1 LRKVPDMFSIFKK
14 NKKEEVGIDKHNFEI
29 DLIACVLAYEVA
41 RADGDISEDELSSL
55 LKEIEKI
62 TADVDKDSNEIFNLI
77 KNYSEDSV
85 SFHEFI
91 SDINN
96 DFTKEDKLELIQ
108 YLWDV
113 AYADNVLDVN
123 EERLIR
129 RIANLINLK
138 DLDVLRLKDK
148 AKK

>member
-1 LRKVPDMFSIFKK
+1 MFNIFKK
-14 NKKEEVGIDKHNFEI
+14 NKKEEATIDKHNFEI

-41 RADGDISEDELSSL
+41 RADGNISDDELNSL
-55 LKEIEKI
+55 LNEIKKI
-62 TADVDKDSNEIFNLI
+62 TADVNKNPDEIFSLI
-77 KNYSEDSV
+77 KNYSENSV

-96 DFTKEDKLELIQ
+96 DFTREDKLELIH

-113 AYADNVLDVN
+113 AYADNILDVN

-129 RIANLINLK
+129 RIADLINLK

>member
-1 LRKVPDMFSIFKK
+1 MFSYFKKK
-14 NKKEEVGIDKHNFEI
+14 NKKEEAGINKHNFEI
-29 DLIACVLAYEVA
+29 DLVACVLAYEVA
-41 RADGDISEDELSSL
+41 RSDGSISDDELNSL

-62 TADVDKDSNEIFNLI
+62 TENVNKNPGEILDLI
-77 KNYSEDSV
+77 KNYSENSV

-91 SDINN
+91 TDINN
-96 DFTKEDKLELIQ
+96 DFTREDKLELIH

-129 RIANLINLK
+129 RIADLINLK

-148 AKK
+148 AKN

>member
-1 LRKVPDMFSIFKK
+1 MFNIFKK
-14 NKKEEVGIDKHNFEI
+14 NKKEEVNISKHNFEI

-41 RADGDISEDELSSL
+41 RADGNISDDELNSL
-55 LKEIEKI
+55 LDEIKKI
-62 TADVDKDSNEIFNLI
+62 TADVNKNPDEIFSLI
-77 KNYSEDSV
+77 KNYSENSV

-96 DFTKEDKLELIQ
+96 DFNKEEKLELVQ

-129 RIANLINLK
+129 RIASLINLK

-148 AKK
+148 AKN

>member
-1 LRKVPDMFSIFKK
+1 MFNIFKK
-14 NKKEEVGIDKHNFEI
+14 NKKEEVAKDKHNFEI

-62 TADVDKDSNEIFNLI
+62 TANTSKDSNEIFDLI
-77 KNYSEDSV
+77 KNYSENSV

-138 DLDVLRLKDK
+138 DLDVLKLKDK
-148 AKK
+148 AKN

>member
-1 LRKVPDMFSIFKK
+1 MFNIFKK
-14 NKKEEVGIDKHNFEI
+14 NKKEGVNINKHNFEI

-41 RADGDISEDELSSL
+41 RADGNISDDELNSL
-55 LKEIEKI
+55 LNEIEKI
-62 TADVDKDSNEIFNLI
+62 TANVNKNQDEIFSLI
-77 KNYSEDSV
+77 KNYSENSV

-96 DFTKEDKLELIQ
+96 DFNKEDKLELIQ
-108 YLWDV
+108 YLWSV

-138 DLDVLRLKDK
+138 DIDVLRLKDK
-148 AKK
+148 AKN

>member
-1 LRKVPDMFSIFKK
+1 MFSIFKK
-14 NKKEEVGIDKHNFEI
+14 NNKKEEPGIDKHNFEM

-41 RADGDISEDELSSL
+41 RADGDISDDELSSL

-62 TADVDKDSNEIFNLI
+62 TADVDKNPDEIFNLI
-77 KNYSEDSV
+77 KNYSENSV

-91 SDINN
+91 TDINN
-96 DFTKEDKLELIQ
+96 DFVKEDKLELIN

-113 AYADNVLDVN
+113 AYADNILDVN

-129 RIANLINLK
+129 RIADLINLK

-148 AKK
+148 AKN

>member
-1 LRKVPDMFSIFKK
+1 MFSIFKK
-14 NKKEEVGIDKHNFEI
+14 KNKKEEAGIEKHDFEI

-41 RADGDISEDELSSL
+41 RADGSISDDELDSL
-55 LKEIEKI
+55 LKEIEKV
-62 TADVDKDSNEIFNLI
+62 TEDVDKSPNEVFNLI
-77 KNYSEDSV
+77 KNYSENSV

-96 DFTKEDKLELIQ
+96 DFTREDKLELIH

-113 AYADNVLDVN
+113 AYADNILDVN

-129 RIANLINLK
+129 RIANLINLR

>member
-1 LRKVPDMFSIFKK
+1 MFNIFKK
-14 NKKEEVGIDKHNFEI
+14 ENRKKETDVDKHNFEI

-41 RADGDISEDELSSL
+41 RADGNISNDELSSL

-62 TADVDKDSNEIFNLI
+62 TADVDKDPDEIFNLI
-77 KNYSEDSV
+77 KNYSENSV

-91 SDINN
+91 SDINK
-96 DFTKEDKLELIQ
+96 DFAREDKLELIN

-148 AKK
+148 AKN

>member
-1 LRKVPDMFSIFKK
+1 MFNIFKK
-14 NKKEEVGIDKHNFEI
+14 NKKEEVNINKHNFEI
-29 DLIACVLAYEVA
+29 DLIACVLGYEVA
-41 RADGDISEDELSSL
+41 RADGNISDDELNSL
-55 LKEIEKI
+55 LNEIEKI
-62 TADVDKDSNEIFNLI
+62 TANVNKNQDEIFSLI
-77 KNYSEDSV
+77 KNYSENSV

-96 DFTKEDKLELIQ
+96 DFNKEDKLELIQ
-108 YLWDV
+108 YLWSV

-138 DLDVLRLKDK
+138 DIDVLRLKDK
-148 AKK
+148 AKN

>member
-1 LRKVPDMFSIFKK
+1 MFNIFKK
-14 NKKEEVGIDKHNFEI
+14 NKKEEADINKHNFEI

-41 RADGDISEDELSSL
+41 RADGNISEDELNSL

-77 KNYSEDSV
+77 KNYSENSV

-96 DFTKEDKLELIQ
+96 DFTKEDKLELIH

-138 DLDVLRLKDK
+138 DLDVLKLKDK
-148 AKK
+148 AKN

>member
-1 LRKVPDMFSIFKK
+1 MFSIFKK
-14 NKKEEVGIDKHNFEI
+14 KNKKEEAGIEKHDFEI

-41 RADGDISEDELSSL
+41 RADGSISEDELDSL
-55 LKEIEKI
+55 LKEIEKV
-62 TADVDKDSNEIFNLI
+62 TENVDKSPNEIFNLI
-77 KNYSEDSV
+77 KNYSENSV

-96 DFTKEDKLELIQ
+96 DFTREDKLELIH

-113 AYADNVLDVN
+113 AYADNILDVN

-129 RIANLINLK
+129 RIADLINLK

>member
-1 LRKVPDMFSIFKK
+1 MFSYFKK
-14 NKKEEVGIDKHNFEI
+14 RNNKKEEADINKHNFEI
-29 DLIACVLAYEVA
+29 DLVACVLAYEVA
-41 RADGDISEDELSSL
+41 RSDGSISDDELNSL

-62 TADVDKDSNEIFNLI
+62 TENVDKNPDEILDLI
-77 KNYSEDSV
+77 KNYSENSV

-96 DFTKEDKLELIQ
+96 DFTREDKLELIH

-129 RIANLINLK
+129 RIADLINLK
-138 DLDVLRLKDK
+138 DLDVLRLKSK

>member
-1 LRKVPDMFSIFKK
+1 MFSYFKSK
-14 NKKEEVGIDKHNFEI
+14 NKKEEADINKHNFEI
-29 DLIACVLAYEVA
+29 DLVACVLAYEVA
-41 RADGDISEDELSSL
+41 RSDGSISDDELNSL
-55 LKEIEKI
+55 LKEIEKV
-62 TADVDKDSNEIFNLI
+62 TENVDKNPDEILDLI
-77 KNYSEDSV
+77 KNYSKNSV

-96 DFTKEDKLELIQ
+96 DFTIEDKLELIH
-108 YLWDV
+108 YLWNV

-129 RIANLINLK
+129 RIADLINLK
-138 DLDVLRLKDK
+138 DLDVLRLKNK

>member
-1 LRKVPDMFSIFKK
+1 MFSYFKK
-14 NKKEEVGIDKHNFEI
+14 RQNKKEEADINKHNFEI
-29 DLIACVLAYEVA
+29 DLVACVLAYEVA
-41 RADGDISEDELSSL
+41 RSDGSISDDELNSL
-55 LKEIEKI
+55 LKEIKKI
-62 TADVDKDSNEIFNLI
+62 TANVDKNPDEILDLI
-77 KNYSEDSV
+77 KNYSENSV

-96 DFTKEDKLELIQ
+96 DFTREDKLELIH

-129 RIANLINLK
+129 RIADLINLK

-148 AKK
+148 AKN

>member
-1 LRKVPDMFSIFKK
+1 MFNIFKK
-14 NKKEEVGIDKHNFEI
+14 NKNEEEAIDKHNFEI
-29 DLIACVLAYEVA
+29 DLIACVLTYEVA
-41 RADGDISEDELSSL
+41 RVDGNISDDELNSL
-55 LKEIEKI
+55 LNEIEKI
-62 TADVDKDSNEIFNLI
+62 TADVNKNPDEIFSLI
-77 KNYSEDSV
+77 KNYSENSV

-96 DFTKEDKLELIQ
+96 DFAKEDKLELIH

-129 RIANLINLK
+129 RIADLINLK

-148 AKK
+148 AKN

>member
-1 LRKVPDMFSIFKK
+1 MFNIFKK
-14 NKKEEVGIDKHNFEI
+14 NKNEEVAIDKHNFEM

-41 RADGDISEDELSSL
+41 RADGNISDDELNSL
-55 LKEIEKI
+55 LNEIEKI
-62 TADVDKDSNEIFNLI
+62 TADVNKNPDEIFSLI
-77 KNYSEDSV
+77 KNYSENSV

-96 DFTKEDKLELIQ
+96 DFNKEEKLELIQ

-148 AKK
+148 AKN

>member
-1 LRKVPDMFSIFKK
+1 MFNIFKK
-14 NKKEEVGIDKHNFEI
+14 KNNKEETITNKYSFEI

-41 RADGDISEDELSSL
+41 RADGNITDDELDIL
-55 LKEIEKI
+55 LKEIEKM
-62 TADVDKDSNEIFNLI
+62 TEGVGKKQDEIFNLI
-77 KNYSEDSV
+77 KNYSENSV

-96 DFTKEDKLELIQ
+96 DFTREDKLELIHH
-108 YLWDV
+108 LWDV

-129 RIANLINLK
+129 RIADLINLK
-138 DLDVLRLKDK
+138 DLDVLRLKSR

>member
-1 LRKVPDMFSIFKK
+1 MFNIFKK
-14 NKKEEVGIDKHNFEI
+14 NKKEEVNVDKHNFEI

-41 RADGDISEDELSSL
+41 RADGNISDDELKSL
-55 LKEIEKI
+55 LNEIEKI
-62 TADVDKDSNEIFNLI
+62 TADVNKNPDEIFSLI
-77 KNYSEDSV
+77 KNYSENSV

-96 DFTKEDKLELIQ
+96 DFNKEEKLELIQ

-138 DLDVLRLKDK
+138 DLDVLRLKNK
-148 AKK
+148 AKN

>member
-1 LRKVPDMFSIFKK
+1 MFNIFKK
-14 NKKEEVGIDKHNFEI
+14 NKNEEVAIDKHNFEI

-41 RADGDISEDELSSL
+41 RADGNISDDELNSL
-55 LKEIEKI
+55 LNEIEKI
-62 TADVDKDSNEIFNLI
+62 TADVNKNPDEIFSLI
-77 KNYSEDSV
+77 KNYSENSV

-96 DFTKEDKLELIQ
+96 DFNKEEKLELIQ

-113 AYADNVLDVN
+113 AYADNILDVN

-129 RIANLINLK
+129 RIADLINLK

-148 AKK
+148 AKN

>member
-1 LRKVPDMFSIFKK
+1 MFNIFKK
-14 NKKEEVGIDKHNFEI
+14 NKNEEVTIDKHNFEI

-41 RADGDISEDELSSL
+41 RADGNISDDELNSL
-55 LKEIEKI
+55 LNEIEKI
-62 TADVDKDSNEIFNLI
+62 TADVNKNPDEIFSLI
-77 KNYSEDSV
+77 KNYSENSV

-96 DFTKEDKLELIQ
+96 DFNKEEKLELIQ

-148 AKK
+148 AKN

>member
-1 LRKVPDMFSIFKK
+1 MFNIFKK
-14 NKKEEVGIDKHNFEI
+14 NKNEEINIDKHNFEM

-41 RADGDISEDELSSL
+41 RADGNISDNELNSL

-62 TADVDKDSNEIFNLI
+62 TADVNKKPDEIFSLI
-77 KNYSEDSV
+77 ENYSENSV

-96 DFTKEDKLELIQ
+96 DFNKKDKLELIQ

-138 DLDVLRLKDK
+138 DLDVLKLKDK
-148 AKK
+148 AKN

>member
-1 LRKVPDMFSIFKK
+1 MFNIFKK
-14 NKKEEVGIDKHNFEI
+14 NKNEKATIDKHSFEI

-41 RADGDISEDELSSL
+41 RSDGNISDDELHNL
-55 LKEIEKI
+55 LNKIEKI
-62 TADVDKDSNEIFNLI
+62 TVDVNKNPDEIFNLV
-77 KNYSEDSV
+77 KNYSENSV

-91 SDINN
+91 SDINK
-96 DFTKEDKLELIQ
+96 DFNKEDKLELIQ

-113 AYADNVLDVN
+113 AYSDNVLDVN

-148 AKK
+148 AKN

>member
-1 LRKVPDMFSIFKK
+1 MFSIFKK
-14 NKKEEVGIDKHNFEI
+14 ENKKKEADVDKHNFET

-41 RADGDISEDELSSL
+41 RADGNISDDELGSL

-62 TADVDKDSNEIFNLI
+62 TADVDKNPDEIFDLI
-77 KNYSEDSV
+77 KNYSENSV

-96 DFTKEDKLELIQ
+96 DFSRADKLELIH
-108 YLWDV
+108 YLWDI

-148 AKK
+148 TKK

>member
-1 LRKVPDMFSIFKK
+1 MFNIFKK
-14 NKKEEVGIDKHNFEI
+14 NKNEEANIDKHNFEI
-29 DLIACVLAYEVA
+29 DLIACVLGYEVA
-41 RADGDISEDELSSL
+41 RADGNISDDELNSL

-62 TADVDKDSNEIFNLI
+62 TADVNKNPDEIFSLI
-77 KNYSEDSV
+77 KNYSENSV

-96 DFTKEDKLELIQ
+96 NFNKKDKLELIQ

-129 RIANLINLK
+129 RIADLINLK

-148 AKK
+148 AKN

>member
-1 LRKVPDMFSIFKK
+1 MFSIFKK
-14 NKKEEVGIDKHNFEI
+14 KNKKEETCANSHSFDI

-41 RADGDISEDELSSL
+41 RADGNISDNELESL

-62 TADVDKDSNEIFNLI
+62 TESVDKSPDEIFNLI
-77 KNYSEDSV
+77 KNYSENSV

-96 DFTKEDKLELIQ
+96 DFTKKDKLELIH
-108 YLWDV
+108 YLWNV
-113 AYADNVLDVN
+113 AYADNVLNVN

-148 AKK
+148 ANK

>member
-1 LRKVPDMFSIFKK
+1 MFNIFKK
-14 NKKEEVGIDKHNFEI
+14 NKNEEATIEKHNFEI

-41 RADGDISEDELSSL
+41 RADGNISDDELNSIL
-55 LKEIEKI
+55 NEIEKI
-62 TADVDKDSNEIFNLI
+62 TADVNKNPDEIFSLI
-77 KNYSEDSV
+77 KNYSENSV

-96 DFTKEDKLELIQ
+96 DFNKEEKLELIQ

-113 AYADNVLDVN
+113 AYADNILDVN

-148 AKK
+148 AKN

>member
-1 LRKVPDMFSIFKK
+1 MFNIFKK
-14 NKKEEVGIDKHNFEI
+14 NKKEEVSINKHNFEI

-41 RADGDISEDELSSL
+41 RADGNISDDELNSL
-55 LKEIEKI
+55 LMEIKKI
-62 TADVDKDSNEIFNLI
+62 TEDVNKNPDEIYSLI
-77 KNYSEDSV
+77 KNYSESSV

-96 DFTKEDKLELIQ
+96 DFDKDAKLELIR

-113 AYADNVLDVN
+113 AYADNVLDIN

-138 DLDVLRLKDK
+138 DLDVLKLKNK
-148 AKK
+148 AKN

>member
-1 LRKVPDMFSIFKK
+1 MFNIFKK
-14 NKKEEVGIDKHNFEI
+14 KNNKEETITNKYSFEI

-41 RADGDISEDELSSL
+41 RADGNITDDELDIL
-55 LKEIEKI
+55 LKEIEKM
-62 TADVDKDSNEIFNLI
+62 TEGVGKKQDEIFNLI
-77 KNYSEDSV
+77 KNYSENSV

-96 DFTKEDKLELIQ
+96 DFTKEDKLELIH
-108 YLWDV
+108 YLWNV
-113 AYADNVLDVN
+113 AYADNSLNVN

-129 RIANLINLK
+129 RIADLINLK
-138 DLDVLRLKDK
+138 DLDVLKLKDE

>member
-1 LRKVPDMFSIFKK
+1 MFSIFKK

-108 YLWDV
+108 YLWNV

-129 RIANLINLK
+129 RIADLINLK
-138 DLDVLRLKDK
+138 DLDVLKLKDK
-148 AKK
+148 AKN

>member
-1 LRKVPDMFSIFKK
+1 MFNIFKK
-14 NKKEEVGIDKHNFEI
+14 NKKEEVNISKHNFEI

-41 RADGDISEDELSSL
+41 RADGNISDGELNSL

-62 TADVDKDSNEIFNLI
+62 TTNVDKNSDEIFDLI
-77 KNYSEDSV
+77 QNYSENSV

-96 DFTKEDKLELIQ
+96 DFGKEDKLELIH

>member
-1 LRKVPDMFSIFKK
+1 MFNIFKK
-14 NKKEEVGIDKHNFEI
+14 NKNKEADIDKHNFEI

-62 TADVDKDSNEIFNLI
+62 TADVDKDSNEIFDLI
-77 KNYSEDSV
+77 KIYSENSV

-96 DFTKEDKLELIQ
+96 DFTKEDKFELIQ
-108 YLWDV
+108 YLWDI
-113 AYADNVLDVN
+113 AFADNVLNVN

-138 DLDVLRLKDK
+138 DIDVLRLKNK
-148 AKK
+148 AKN

>member
-1 LRKVPDMFSIFKK
+1 MFNIFKK
-14 NKKEEVGIDKHNFEI
+14 NKNEEVTIDKHNFEI

-41 RADGDISEDELSSL
+41 RADGNMSDDELNSL
-55 LKEIEKI
+55 LNEIEKI
-62 TADVDKDSNEIFNLI
+62 TADVNKNPDEIFSLI
-77 KNYSEDSV
+77 KNYSENSV

-96 DFTKEDKLELIQ
+96 DFNKEDKLELIQ

-148 AKK
+148 AKN

>member
-1 LRKVPDMFSIFKK
+1 MFSIFKK
-14 NKKEEVGIDKHNFEI
+14 GNKEKEVDINKHNFEI

-41 RADGDISEDELSSL
+41 RADGNISNDELESL
-55 LKEIEKI
+55 LKEIEKV
-62 TADVDKDSNEIFNLI
+62 AYDVGKSPDEIFNLI
-77 KNYSEDSV
+77 KNYSDNSV

-96 DFTKEDKLELIQ
+96 DFSKEDKLKLIR
-108 YLWDV
+108 YLWNV
-113 AYADNVLDVN
+113 AYADNVLDIN

-129 RIANLINLK
+129 RISDLINLK
-138 DLDVLRLKDK
+138 DLDVLKLKDK

>member
-1 LRKVPDMFSIFKK
+1 MFNIFKK
-14 NKKEEVGIDKHNFEI
+14 NKKEEVNVDKHNFEI

-41 RADGDISEDELSSL
+41 RADGNISDDELKSL
-55 LKEIEKI
+55 LNEIEKI
-62 TADVDKDSNEIFNLI
+62 TADVNKNPDEIFSLI
-77 KNYSEDSV
+77 KNYSENSV

-96 DFTKEDKLELIQ
+96 DFNIEDKLQLIQ

-138 DLDVLRLKDK
+138 DLDVLRLKNK
-148 AKK
+148 AKN